1 MKRAWPMTIAAILAG
16 IAIAVAQNKVAPCLG
31 VLQAAFGLDLS
42 AVGWLSSVFSVMGIL
57 MACPAAL
64 FTNHLGPK
72 NACVLSLVATI
83 VGGVIGLISDSFPIL
98 LFSRIIEG
106 MGASLI
112 AVAVPTIIAVTFPPE
127 RRGLPTGLWSSWQFI
142 AQALC
147 FFFGVAITDA
157 FGWQGV
163 WWSGIVFALAAVI
176 LTLTILRLP
185 KQKSF
190 ESAKPDI
197 GSLGRTAGQRP
208 VQAICFSM
216 FCFCFSCFGFVTWA
230 PTCWAETLH
239 INLEQA
245 NWLISLFAIISIPA
259 VVLVGWLI
267 DRVSHRRVSVISCLG
282 YGILVSAAFLMPNR
296 AAMIP
301 YTLFYP
307 FFEGATST
315 SLWTIVP
322 QTARWAQDTSSAI
335 ALFNM
340 ASSCGMLAGP
350 PVAGAIIQAFGWR
363 AMVLPLILAMS
374 ASALAAAQAKER
386 VSGT

>member
-31 VLQAAFGLDLS
+31 VL
-42 AVGWLSSVFSVMGIL
+42 
-57 MACPAAL
+57 
-64 FTNHLGPK
+64 HLGPK

-163 WWSGIVFALAAVI
+163 WWSGIVFALEAVI
-176 LTLTILRLP
+176 LVLAILRLP

-190 ESAKPDI
+190 ESPRNKY
-197 GSLGRTAGQRP
+197 T
-208 VQAICFSM
+208 CFLSDLQP
-216 FCFCFSCFGFVTWA
+216 S
-230 PTCWAETLH
+230 
-239 INLEQA
+239 
-245 NWLISLFAIISIPA
+245 II
-259 VVLVGWLI
+259 
-267 DRVSHRRVSVISCLG
+267 RR
-282 YGILVSAAFLMPNR
+282 
-296 AAMIP
+296 
-301 YTLFYP
+301 
-307 FFEGATST
+307 
-315 SLWTIVP
+315 
-322 QTARWAQDTSSAI
+322 
-335 ALFNM
+335 
-340 ASSCGMLAGP
+340 
-350 PVAGAIIQAFGWR
+350 
-363 AMVLPLILAMS
+363 
-374 ASALAAAQAKER
+374 KER
-386 VSGT
+386 PGRSAFMSKEGFI